1 MTESEPDFRTLLDE
15 SEQTPRPQ
23 RGDVLSGRVVAL
35 DAQGMIVDLGLK
47 RDGVVPRTEID
58 KLREEGVEFT
68 VDQEVPVVI
77 IEPEDKDGNL
87 RVSVNQGRQ
96 QKDWLTA
103 ERLMAAGEM
112 WEGAVSGYNRG
123 GLIVQFGDIQAFVPV
138 SHITDLPRGIPENE
152 RQSRLAQL
160 VGRPMGFKVIEV
172 DRQRRRLVLSQ
183 RNAQKEFRERQKA
196 RLLESLAEGQVR
208 RGLVTGLRDFGAFVD
223 LGGADGLIHISELSW
238 RRVKHP
244 SEVLNIGQEVEVEV
258 LKVDRESKRIG
269 LSLKRRQ
276 PDPWQRV
283 AERFQP
289 GQSVEGTVTR
299 LAPFGA
305 FVDLGEGIE
314 GLLPSNQIAGRSDV
328 TENAAVRVRVLNV
341 EPERQRVGLALQSVM
356 APPAEMDEEMD
367 EAEAPAEEQ
376 APEDLGPDA
385 GDGETVDEQT
395 AAAEAQAAPPDE
407 PVAPATEEEEPVT
420 AAAEAP
426 AAAETDVPDEDA
438 VGGAEAPP
446 QEGEAE

>member
-1 MTESEPDFRTLLDE
+1 MAESEDFRALLE
-15 SEQTPRPQ
+15 SSEATPRPM

-47 RDGVVPRTEID
+47 RDGVVPRAELD
-58 KLREEGVEFT
+58 KLREEGVQFE
-68 VDQEVPVVI
+68 VDQEVPVVV

-103 ERLMAAGEM
+103 ERLMASSEM
-112 WEGAVSGYNRG
+112 WEGAVTGYNRG
-123 GLIVQFGDIQAFVPV
+123 GLIVQFGDVQAFVPV
-138 SHITDLPRGIPENE
+138 SHITDLPRGVPENE

-160 VGRPMGFKVIEV
+160 VNRKMGFKVIEV

-183 RNAQKEFRERQKA
+183 RNAQKEYREKQKT
-196 RLLESLAEGQVR
+196 RLLSDLAEGQVR
-208 RGLVTGLRDFGAFVD
+208 SGVVTGLRDFGAFVD

-244 SEVLNIGQEVEVEV
+244 SEVLAVGQEVEVEV
-258 LKVDRESKRIG
+258 LKVDRDSKRIG

-289 GQSVEGTVTR
+289 GQVVEGTLTR

-305 FVDLGEGIE
+305 FVDLGEGVE
-314 GLLPSNQIAGRSDV
+314 GLLPTNQIANQSGV
-328 TENAAVRVRVLNV
+328 VEGVAVRVRVLNV
-341 EPERQRVGLALQSVM
+341 EPDRQRIGLALQGVLSGT
-356 APPAEMDEEMD
+356 ASDEEAASPDLPPADAQEEDDYADMSGTD
-367 EAEAPAEEQ
+367 TP
-376 APEDLGPDA
+376 
-385 GDGETVDEQT
+385 
-395 AAAEAQAAPPDE
+395 AAEN
-407 PVAPATEEEEPVT
+407 
-420 AAAEAP
+420 EA
-426 AAAETDVPDEDA
+426 
-438 VGGAEAPP
+438 
-446 QEGEAE
+446 

>member
-1 MTESEPDFRTLLDE
+1 MAESEDFRALLE
-15 SEQTPRPQ
+15 SSEATPRPL

-35 DAQGMIVDLGLK
+35 DTQGMIVDLGLK
-47 RDGVVPRTEID
+47 RDGVVPRAELD
-58 KLREEGVEFT
+58 KLREEGVTFE
-68 VDQEVPVVI
+68 VDQEVPVVV

-103 ERLMAAGEM
+103 ERLMASGEM
-112 WEGAVSGYNRG
+112 WEGAVTGYNRG
-123 GLIVQFGDIQAFVPV
+123 GLIVQFGDVQAFVPV
-138 SHITDLPRGIPENE
+138 SHITDLPRGVPENE

-160 VGRPMGFKVIEV
+160 VSRKMGFKVIEV

-183 RNAQKEFRERQKA
+183 RNAQKEYREKQKT
-196 RLLESLAEGQVR
+196 RLLSDLAEGQVR
-208 RGLVTGLRDFGAFVD
+208 TGVVTGLRDFGAFVD

-244 SEVLNIGQEVEVEV
+244 SEVLAVGQEVEIEV

-289 GQSVEGTVTR
+289 GQVVEGMLTR

-305 FVDLGEGIE
+305 FVDLGEGVE
-314 GLLPSNQIAGRSDV
+314 GLLPTNQIANQSGV
-328 TENAAVRVRVLNV
+328 VEGVAVRVRVLNV
-341 EPERQRVGLALQSVM
+341 EPDRQRIGLALQGVLSGN
-356 APPAEMDEEMD
+356 ASDEEAASPELPPAD
-367 EAEAPAEEQ
+367 EQ
-376 APEDLGPDA
+376 AEDDYADMSGNN
-385 GDGETVDEQT
+385 DGS
-395 AAAEAQAAPPDE
+395 AA
-407 PVAPATEEEEPVT
+407 
-420 AAAEAP
+420 
-426 AAAETDVPDEDA
+426 
-438 VGGAEAPP
+438 
-446 QEGEAE
+446 EGEA

>member
-1 MTESEPDFRTLLDE
+1 MAESEDFRALLE
-15 SEQTPRPQ
+15 SSEATPRPM

-47 RDGVVPRTEID
+47 RDGVVPRAELD
-58 KLREEGVEFT
+58 KLREEGVQFE
-68 VDQEVPVVI
+68 VDQEVPVVV

-103 ERLMAAGEM
+103 ERLMASGEM

-123 GLIVQFGDIQAFVPV
+123 GLIVQFGDVQAFVPV
-138 SHITDLPRGIPENE
+138 SHITDLPRGVPENE

-160 VGRPMGFKVIEV
+160 VNRKMGFKVIEV

-183 RNAQKEFRERQKA
+183 RNAQKEYREKQKT
-196 RLLESLAEGQVR
+196 RLLSDLAEGQVR
-208 RGLVTGLRDFGAFVD
+208 SGVVTGLRDFGAFVD

-244 SEVLNIGQEVEVEV
+244 SEVLAVGQEVEVEV
-258 LKVDRESKRIG
+258 LKVDRDSKRIG

-289 GQSVEGTVTR
+289 GQVVEGTLTR

-305 FVDLGEGIE
+305 FVDLGEGVE
-314 GLLPSNQIAGRSDV
+314 GLLPTNQIANQSGV
-328 TENAAVRVRVLNV
+328 VEGVAVRVRVLNV
-341 EPERQRVGLALQSVM
+341 EPDRQRIGLALQGVLSGS
-356 APPAEMDEEMD
+356 ASDEEAASPDLPPADDQDED
-367 EAEAPAEEQ
+367 EYAGQ
-376 APEDLGPDA
+376 SPD
-385 GDGETVDEQT
+385 G
-395 AAAEAQAAPPDE
+395 
-407 PVAPATEEEEPVT
+407 
-420 AAAEAP
+420 P
-426 AAAETDVPDEDA
+426 AA
-438 VGGAEAPP
+438 
-446 QEGEAE
+446 EGEA

>member
-1 MTESEPDFRTLLDE
+1 MTEPEPDFRTLLE
-15 SEQTPRPQ
+15 GSEHTPRPQ

-35 DAQGMIVDLGLK
+35 DTQGMIVDLGLK
-47 RDGVVPRTEID
+47 RDGVVPRAEID
-58 KLREEGVEFT
+58 KLREEGVEFQ
-68 VDQEVPVVI
+68 VDQDVPVVV

-103 ERLMAAGEM
+103 ERLMASSEM
-112 WEGAVSGYNRG
+112 WEGNVSGYNRG

-183 RNAQKEFRERQKA
+183 RNAQKEYREKQKA
-196 RLLESLAEGQVR
+196 RLLDNLADGQVR
-208 RGLVTGLRDFGAFVD
+208 RGVVTGLRDFGAFVD

-244 SEVLNIGQEVEVEV
+244 SEVLRIGQEVEVEV

-289 GQSVEGTVTR
+289 GQIVEGTVTR

-314 GLLPSNQIAGRSDV
+314 GLLPSNQISGRSDV
-328 TENAAVRVRVLNV
+328 QEGSVVRIRILNV
-341 EPERQRVGLALQSVM
+341 EPDRQRVGLALQAVVSR
-356 APPAEMDEEMD
+356 PYAEEDEEP
-367 EAEAPAEEQ
+367 EVEEPQEEEPQEAPAPSE
-376 APEDLGPDA
+376 
-385 GDGETVDEQT
+385 
-395 AAAEAQAAPPDE
+395 AAP
-407 PVAPATEEEEPVT
+407 
-420 AAAEAP
+420 P
-426 AAAETDVPDEDA
+426 AAAEDHDEHDAQAPTD
-438 VGGAEAPP
+438 
-446 QEGEAE
+446 EGEAE

>member
-1 MTESEPDFRTLLDE
+1 
-15 SEQTPRPQ
+15 
-23 RGDVLSGRVVAL
+23 
-35 DAQGMIVDLGLK
+35 
-47 RDGVVPRTEID
+47 
-58 KLREEGVEFT
+58 
-68 VDQEVPVVI
+68 
-77 IEPEDKDGNL
+77 
-87 RVSVNQGRQ
+87 
-96 QKDWLTA
+96 
-103 ERLMAAGEM
+103 M
-112 WEGAVSGYNRG
+112 WEGQVTGYNRG

-183 RNAQKEFRERQKA
+183 RNAQKEYRERQKT
-196 RLLESLAEGQVR
+196 RLLSDLSEGQVR
-208 RGLVTGLRDFGAFVD
+208 RGTVTGLRDFGAFVD

-244 SEVLNIGQEVEVEV
+244 SEVLAIGQEVELEV
-258 LKVDRESKRIG
+258 LKVDREAKRIG

-289 GQSVEGTVTR
+289 GQTVEGTVTR

-328 TENAAVRVRVLNV
+328 TENSAVRVRVLNV
-341 EPERQRVGLALQSVM
+341 EPDRQRVGLALQSVM
-356 APPAEMDEEMD
+356 AAVAAEPEEEEEPVAAEP
-367 EAEAPAEEQ
+367 EAE
-376 APEDLGPDA
+376 D
-385 GDGETVDEQT
+385 V
-395 AAAEAQAAPPDE
+395 EA

-420 AAAEAP
+420 AAP
-426 AAAETDVPDEDA
+426 TPDAAAE
-438 VGGAEAPP
+438 AEAEPGASGADTSAP
-446 QEGEAE
+446 EGEAE

>member
-1 MTESEPDFRTLLDE
+1 MTDDFQKLLDE

-23 RGDVLSGRVVAL
+23 RGDVISGRVVAL
-35 DAQGMIVDLGLK
+35 DTQGMIIDLGLK
-47 RDGVVPRTEID
+47 RDGVVPRAEID

-103 ERLMAAGEM
+103 ERLMAATEM
-112 WEGAVSGYNRG
+112 WEGAVTGYNRG

-183 RNAQKEFRERQKA
+183 RNAQKEYREKQKA
-196 RLLESLAEGQVR
+196 RLLDNLAEGQVR
-208 RGLVTGLRDFGAFVD
+208 TGVVTGLRDFGAFVD

-258 LKVDRESKRIG
+258 LKVDREAKRIG

-289 GQSVEGTVTR
+289 GQTIEGTVTR

-314 GLLPSNQIAGRSDV
+314 GLLPSNQIAGRGDV
-328 TENAAVRVRVLNV
+328 MENSAVRVRVLNV

-356 APPAEMDEEMD
+356 SS
-367 EAEAPAEEQ
+367 
-376 APEDLGPDA
+376 
-385 GDGETVDEQT
+385 
-395 AAAEAQAAPPDE
+395 AAEAAESEDSDE
-407 PVAPATEEEEPVT
+407 AGEAPVAPATEEEEPIT
-420 AAAEAP
+420 
-426 AAAETDVPDEDA
+426 AAETLSAEISTNNDVT
-438 VGGAEAPP
+438 AEAGTDDAEVSP

>member
-1 MTESEPDFRTLLDE
+1 MTDAEPDFRTLLDE

-35 DAQGMIVDLGLK
+35 DTQGMIVDLGLK

-112 WEGAVSGYNRG
+112 WEGAVTGYNRG

-183 RNAQKEFRERQKA
+183 RNAQKEYREKQKA
-196 RLLESLAEGQVR
+196 RLLENLAEGQVR
-208 RGLVTGLRDFGAFVD
+208 QGVVTGLRDFGAFVD

-244 SEVLNIGQEVEVEV
+244 SEVLTIGQAVEVAV
-258 LKVDRESKRIG
+258 LKVDREAKRIG

-289 GQSVEGTVTR
+289 GQTIEGTVTR

-314 GLLPSNQIAGRSDV
+314 GLLPSNQIAGRNDV
-328 TENAAVRVRVLNV
+328 TESSAVRVRVLNV
-341 EPERQRVGLALQSVM
+341 EPERQRVGLALQSVIT
-356 APPAEMDEEMD
+356 P
-367 EAEAPAEEQ
+367 
-376 APEDLGPDA
+376 
-385 GDGETVDEQT
+385 
-395 AAAEAQAAPPDE
+395 AAEGEEPAGYDSMPDE
-407 PVAPATEEEEPVT
+407 SAPDELVARASEEEEPVT
-420 AAAEAP
+420 AAA
-426 AAAETDVPDEDA
+426 AAVAITDE
-438 VGGAEAPP
+438 AEANEAEASP

>member
-1 MTESEPDFRTLLDE
+1 MTDDFQTLLDA

-112 WEGAVSGYNRG
+112 WEGAVTGYNRG

-160 VGRPMGFKVIEV
+160 TGRLMGFKVIEV

-183 RNAQKEFRERQKA
+183 RNAQKEFREKQKA
-196 RLLESLAEGQVR
+196 RLLENLAEGQVR
-208 RGLVTGLRDFGAFVD
+208 TGVVTGLRDFGAFVD

-244 SEVLNIGQEVEVEV
+244 SEVLSIGQEVEVEV
-258 LKVDRESKRIG
+258 LKVDREAKRIG

-289 GQSVEGTVTR
+289 GQTIEGTVTR

-314 GLLPSNQIAGRSDV
+314 GLLPSNQIAGRNDV
-328 TENAAVRVRVLNV
+328 MENSAVRVRVLNV
-341 EPERQRVGLALQSVM
+341 EPERQRVGLALQSVT
-356 APPAEMDEEMD
+356 PPAAEMD
-367 EAEAPAEEQ
+367 EAEGQEEEPL
-376 APEDLGPDA
+376 PEEEGGADD
-385 GDGETVDEQT
+385 
-395 AAAEAQAAPPDE
+395 AAAEGAGAVGAGAEASVEAGAAQAE

-420 AAAEAP
+420 AAAD
-426 AAAETDVPDEDA
+426 AAALPETDVTDEAGMGD
-438 VGGAEAPP
+438 ENSSP
-446 QEGEAE
+446 QEEEAE

>member
-1 MTESEPDFRTLLDE
+1 MTDSEPDFRTLLDE

-35 DAQGMIVDLGLK
+35 DTQGMIVDLGLK

-112 WEGAVSGYNRG
+112 WESAVTGYNRG

-183 RNAQKEFRERQKA
+183 RNAQKEYREKQKA
-196 RLLESLAEGQVR
+196 RLLENLAEGQVR
-208 RGLVTGLRDFGAFVD
+208 QGVVTGLRDFGAFVD

-244 SEVLNIGQEVEVEV
+244 SEVLTIGQAVEVEV
-258 LKVDRESKRIG
+258 LKVDREAKRIG

-289 GQSVEGTVTR
+289 GQTIEGTVTR

-314 GLLPSNQIAGRSDV
+314 GLLPSNQIAGRNDV
-328 TENAAVRVRVLNV
+328 TESSAVRVRVLNV
-341 EPERQRVGLALQSVM
+341 EPERQRVGLALQSVIT
-356 APPAEMDEEMD
+356 PAAEDEEPAGD
-367 EAEAPAEEQ
+367 EAA
-376 APEDLGPDA
+376 
-385 GDGETVDEQT
+385 
-395 AAAEAQAAPPDE
+395 PDE
-407 PVAPATEEEEPVT
+407 LVAPATEEEEPVM
-420 AAAEAP
+420 AAA
-426 AAAETDVPDEDA
+426 AAAAVTDEAEASD
-438 VGGAEAPP
+438 AEAPP

>member
-244 SEVLNIGQEVEVEV
+244 SEVLSIGQEVEVEV
-258 LKVDRESKRIG
+258 IKVDRDAKRIG

-289 GQSVEGTVTR
+289 GQTVEGTVTR

-314 GLLPSNQIAGRSDV
+314 GLLPSNQIAGRNDV
-328 TENAAVRVRVLNV
+328 MENSAVRVRVLNV
-341 EPERQRVGLALQSVM
+341 EPERQRVGLALQAVVT
-356 APPAEMDEEMD
+356 PPAEEDMEEEEPL
-367 EAEAPAEEQ
+367 EAEEAPAESEE
-376 APEDLGPDA
+376 AE
-385 GDGETVDEQT
+385 T
-395 AAAEAQAAPPDE
+395 AAMAPVDQAAPDE

-420 AAAEAP
+420 AAASAEA
-426 AAAETDVPDEDA
+426 VPDVSDEA
-438 VGGAEAPP
+438 GASEAEPSP

>member
-1 MTESEPDFRTLLDE
+1 MTDSEPDFRTLLE
-15 SEQTPRPQ
+15 GSEQTPRPQ

-35 DAQGMIVDLGLK
+35 DTQGMIVDLGLK

-58 KLREEGVEFT
+58 KLREEGVEFK
-68 VDQEVPVVI
+68 VDQEVPVVV

-103 ERLMAAGEM
+103 ERLMASADM

-160 VGRPMGFKVIEV
+160 VGRHMGFKVIEV

-183 RNAQKEFRERQKA
+183 RNAQKEFREKQKT
-196 RLLESLAEGQVR
+196 RLLDTLAEGQVR
-208 RGLVTGLRDFGAFVD
+208 QGTVTGLRDFGAFVD

-244 SEVLNIGQEVEVEV
+244 SEVLHLGQEVEVEV
-258 LKVDRESKRIG
+258 IKVDRDNKRIG

-283 AERFQP
+283 AERFEP
-289 GQSVEGTVTR
+289 GQTVEGTVTR

-314 GLLPSNQIAGRSDV
+314 GLLPSNQIANRGDV
-328 TENAAVRVRVLNV
+328 EEGSQVRVRVLNV
-341 EPERQRVGLALQSVM
+341 EPDRQRVGLALQAVM
-356 APPAEMDEEMD
+356 TEPASPADDAAPLDDSERGYE
-367 EAEAPAEEQ
+367 EAPADEYEE
-376 APEDLGPDA
+376 
-385 GDGETVDEQT
+385 
-395 AAAEAQAAPPDE
+395 
-407 PVAPATEEEEPVT
+407 
-420 AAAEAP
+420 
-426 AAAETDVPDEDA
+426 
-438 VGGAEAPP
+438 GGADASAE
-446 QEGEAE
+446 EGEP

>member
-1 MTESEPDFRTLLDE
+1 MAESEDFRTLFE
-15 SEQTPRPQ
+15 GSEATPRPQ

-47 RDGVVPRTEID
+47 RDGVVPRAELD
-58 KLREEGVEFT
+58 KLREEGVTFT
-68 VDQEVPVVI
+68 VDQEVPVVV

-103 ERLMAAGEM
+103 ERLMAGSEM
-112 WEGAVSGYNRG
+112 WEGAVTGYNRG
-123 GLIVQFGDIQAFVPV
+123 GLIVQFGDVQAFVPV
-138 SHITDLPRGIPENE
+138 SHITDLPRGVPENE

-160 VGRPMGFKVIEV
+160 VGRKMGFKVIEV

-183 RNAQKEFRERQKA
+183 RNAQKEYREKQKT
-196 RLLESLAEGQVR
+196 RLLSDLAEGQVR
-208 RGLVTGLRDFGAFVD
+208 TGTVTGLRDFGAFVD

-244 SEVLNIGQEVEVEV
+244 SEVLAVGQEVEVEV

-283 AERFQP
+283 SERFQP
-289 GQSVEGTVTR
+289 GQVVEGTLTR

-305 FVDLGEGIE
+305 FVDLGEGVE
-314 GLLPSNQIAGRSDV
+314 GLLPTNQIANQPGV
-328 TENAAVRVRVLNV
+328 VEGATVRVRVLNV
-341 EPERQRVGLALQSVM
+341 EPERQRIGLALQQVLS
-356 APPAEMDEEMD
+356 ATAFEEEADSPLPPE
-367 EAEAPAEEQ
+367 
-376 APEDLGPDA
+376 
-385 GDGETVDEQT
+385 
-395 AAAEAQAAPPDE
+395 PDE
-407 PVAPATEEEEPVT
+407 PEAGEIVSAEDEASDLI
-420 AAAEAP
+420 EAP
-426 AAAETDVPDEDA
+426 AAAAAPEEEEDEA
-438 VGGAEAPP
+438 
-446 QEGEAE
+446 